1 MRDPSVS
8 NPFVKIIS
16 EMKFEIKF
24 LILFNAYCL
33 IFSLTAF
40 ILLRL
45 ISLNK
50 QIPEIYKPVFER
62 GSLENQSE
70 SIFDVIAQQNIENYE
85 KLTWKNYSDMEFVVN
100 GLINNSNSDKF
111 KI

>member
-8 NPFVKIIS
+8 NSFFKIIS
-16 EMKFEIKF
+16 EMKFVEIKF

-50 QIPEIYKPVFER
+50 EISEIKKPVFER
-62 GSLENQSE
+62 ETLENQSE

-85 KLTWKNYSDMEFVVN
+85 KLTWKNYLGVEFVVY
-100 GLINNSNSDKF
+100 GLINN
-111 KI
+111 